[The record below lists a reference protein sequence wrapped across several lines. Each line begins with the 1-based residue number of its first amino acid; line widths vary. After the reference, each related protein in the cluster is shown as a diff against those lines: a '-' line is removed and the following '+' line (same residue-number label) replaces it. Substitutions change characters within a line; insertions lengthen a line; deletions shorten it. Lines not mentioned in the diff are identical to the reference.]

1 MTPNPVDSV
10 FHRHAN
16 PCVDHVRPYI
26 PGPTSS
32 AIGTRYGFTSE
43 QMAKLSSNEA
53 PLGPSPNVREAIRQ
67 VAAGDDLHRY
77 PSPTM
82 PELRKAVAKLLGVT
96 PEQVLP
102 GAGSSDTWP
111 LIVRAFSLSGE
122 EILVTEPS
130 MTSFAEVATLS
141 ERRATTLDLTFPFH
155 VAAADVLRRVTPAT
169 RVIFLSSPNNTTSRL
184 IDPATILEIARGAT
198 EAVVVVDEHYIEA
211 ADDYRSVSAVNVIPK
226 AGNIIVTR
234 SLSKMYGL
242 AGIRVGYAVGP
253 EPAITRL
260 MKFKAKWN
268 ISVVA
273 DAAARAALAD
283 EGHLIQNIEMTREG
297 RAFLLDG
304 LRGLAGIQ
312 LVPDAQGGF
321 LLFRVL
327 SGSAGDI
334 LEQLYKGGVI
344 VRDDLLDGYIR
355 VSVGTPE
362 QNRRFLT
369 ALQAA
374 L

>member
-1 MTPNPVDSV
+1 MTPNPADTV
-10 FHRHAN
+10 FQRHAN
-16 PCVDHVRPYI
+16 PCVDDVRPYV
-26 PGPTSS
+26 PGPTSA
-32 AIGTRYGFTSE
+32 AIGTRYGFSSD
-43 QMAKLSSNEA
+43 QMVKLSSNEA
-53 PLGPSPNVREAIRQ
+53 PLGPSPNVRDAIRQ

-82 PELRKAVAKLLGVT
+82 PELRKAVAKLHGLT

-111 LIVRAFSLSGE
+111 LIVRAFSLAGE

-130 MTSFAEVATLS
+130 MTSYAEVATLC
-141 ERRATTLDLTFPFH
+141 ERRAITLDLTFPFP
-155 VAAADVLRRVTPAT
+155 VAAAAVLRLVTPAT

-184 IDPATILEIARGAT
+184 IGPATILEIARGAKD
-198 EAVVVVDEHYIEA
+198 AVVVVDEHYIEA
-211 ADDYRSVSAVNVIPK
+211 ADNYREVSAVTLIPQV
-226 AGNIIVTR
+226 GNIIVTR

-253 EPAITRL
+253 EHAITRL

-283 EGHLIQNIEMTREG
+283 EAHLIQNIEMTREG

-321 LLFRVL
+321 LLFRVV

-334 LEQLYKGGVI
+334 LEQLYKRGII

-362 QNRRFLT
+362 QNRQFLT
-369 ALQAA
+369 ALKAA